1 MASLHI
7 LPTLTAGRRLRLIP
21 KLQPPL
27 LIAAELLFGFL
38 QLYINC
44 NALPMTLFFPIL
56 DAFIVLTDGA
66 NVKMERALL
75 KNLIFHAGYW
85 QLIMMRKGG
94 ERKGSCE
101 VEVLK
106 AASEDQSNF
115 CKLH

>member
-1 MASLHI
+1 
-7 LPTLTAGRRLRLIP
+7 
-21 KLQPPL
+21 
-27 LIAAELLFGFL
+27 
-38 QLYINC
+38 
-44 NALPMTLFFPIL
+44 MTLFFPIL
-56 DAFIVLTDGA
+56 DAFIVLTDGT

-75 KNLIFHAGYW
+75 KNLIFLAGYW

-94 ERKGSCE
+94 GKRKGSCE

>member
-1 MASLHI
+1 
-7 LPTLTAGRRLRLIP
+7 
-21 KLQPPL
+21 
-27 LIAAELLFGFL
+27 
-38 QLYINC
+38 
-44 NALPMTLFFPIL
+44 MTLFFPIL

-75 KNLIFHAGYW
+75 KNLIFLAGYW